1 MKRKS
6 EAFTQALVGLFMV
19 TVLLLLGYFTIVI
32 SGVDVLA
39 GRNRVPVKFSFDQVG
54 GLKDRDN
61 VMYRG
66 TKVGAVEYVNVT
78 PSNLVVTVMI
88 DPDVILREGCRATVC
103 NLSMLGG
110 YYLKLE
116 EGEGNVVGLS
126 SRIFQGESSTDW
138 MDDIRQITHNLN
150 VATSGPQLRSIVTN
164 AEAAA
169 ASARLFAEEARTMVK
184 DVKQILENAKSFVAN
199 ADSAAKDISRVT
211 ARIEKG
217 EGFVGKLLSSDD
229 TVYNDFRE
237 TLANAKGVT
246 QKLNRE
252 KLFDDIEAGVAAF
265 RQAAEQLD
273 TKGISTKAS
282 SLLESLNALAK
293 KMENGEGTLG
303 RLVNDRHLHDELS
316 GLIRDV
322 RQVIDNYRDATPIT
336 TFSSLA
342 TGAL

>member
-6 EAFTQALVGLFMV
+6 EAFTQALVGLFMI
-19 TVLLLLGYFTIVI
+19 TVVLLLGYFTIVI
-32 SGVDVLA
+32 SGVDILA
-39 GRNRVPVKFSFDQVG
+39 GRNRIPVKFSFTQVG

-66 TKVGAVEYVNVT
+66 TKVGAVERVAVT
-78 PSNLVVTVMI
+78 PSNLVVTAMM
-88 DPDVILREGCRATVC
+88 DPGVVLREGYKATVC

-116 EGEGNVVGLS
+116 EGDGEPIDLS
-126 SRIFQGESSTDW
+126 SRVFAGDTPSDW
-138 MDDIRQITHNLN
+138 MDDIRQIAQN
-150 VATSGPQLRSIVTN
+150 VNAATSGPELRSIVTN
-164 AEAAA
+164 IEAAA
-169 ASARLFAEEARTMVK
+169 SHANTFADEARGMVDEIKTVVADAKAFVAKANTFAESA
-184 DVKQILENAKSFVAN
+184 VAV
-199 ADSAAKDISRVT
+199 ST
-211 ARIEKG
+211 RIEKG
-217 EGFVGKLLSSDD
+217 EGFMGKILSSDE

-246 QKLNRE
+246 EKLNRE
-252 KLFDDIEAGVAAF
+252 KLFSDIEAGVAAF
-265 RQAAEQLD
+265 RRAAEGLD
-273 TKGISTKAS
+273 TKDISDKAS
-282 SLLESLNALAK
+282 SLLESLDTLAK

-303 RLVNDRHLHDELS
+303 RLVNDKSLHDELS

-322 RQVIDNYRDATPIT
+322 RQVIDNYRDATPIS